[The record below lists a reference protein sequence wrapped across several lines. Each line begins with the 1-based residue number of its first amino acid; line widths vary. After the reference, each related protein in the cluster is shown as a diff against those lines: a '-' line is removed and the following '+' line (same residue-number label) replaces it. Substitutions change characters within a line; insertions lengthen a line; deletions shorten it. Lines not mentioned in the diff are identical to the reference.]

1 MWMILLSKY
10 ANPKLP
16 QFDERFI
23 MLVFYVISVL
33 MAFIALVT
41 SNDAPM
47 IVSYI
52 ILLIAVCVDKVGK

>member
-10 ANPKLP
+10 ADPNKPY

-23 MLVFYVISVL
+23 MLMFYVMSVV

-41 SNDAPM
+41 SNVAPL
-47 IVSYI
+47 IASYI
-52 ILLIAVCVDKVGK
+52 ILLITVCVEKIR

>member
-16 QFDERFI
+16 QLDERFI

-41 SNDAPM
+41 SNVAPL
-47 IVSYI
+47 IASYI
-52 ILLIAVCVDKVGK
+52 ILLITVCVDKVGK